1 MRNNRRGNAT
11 VIKRQR
17 GYSVDIE
24 PDGLLMTLRSAVQLR
39 VGVVNGC
46 REVFNRP
53 ELYNT
58 LNVGTIAAVVLHFVT
73 QIRRHRVQRSEER
86 RVGKEWRCRSWQEH

>member
-1 MRNNRRGNAT
+1 
-11 VIKRQR
+11 
-17 GYSVDIE
+17 
-24 PDGLLMTLRSAVQLR
+24 MTLRSAVQLR

-73 QIRRHRVQRSEER
+73 QIRRHRVQRALGGRGDNFGIKSGVENGGGIRLPGAKLPPIHEVCG
-86 RVGKEWRCRSWQEH
+86 VGTGTTLE